1 MIIKQLALTGIK
13 DDILKN
19 TIVINMELE
28 RTPEN
33 IRLCEEL
40 SQYKPTK
47 DSAGYMTVTFEPR
60 QLPLSSVSFER
71 VQQ

>member
-1 MIIKQLALTGIK
+1 MKIEQMVLKGIK

-19 TIVINMELE
+19 QIVISMELE

-40 SQYKPTK
+40 SQYKPTEN
-47 DSAGYMTVTFEPR
+47 SSGYMIVTFEPR
-60 QLPLSSVSFER
+60 QLPLL
-71 VQQ
+71 